1 MRLGSRLA
9 NPRPD
14 PELTLAQ
21 TGANPS
27 PVPVLTLAHTWCDAR
42 KLASVAARTAG
53 CACSS
58 NCLSMTSGSAPKL
71 RRCSAPAAA
80 ATAASTAAVSASV
93 CMGRGSCCSA
103 ACSSR

>member
-58 NCLSMTSGSAPKL
+58 NCLSIRAASAPKL
-71 RRCSAPAAA
+71 RRCRE
-80 ATAASTAAVSASV
+80 ATAAETATSTWLGLGLGLGLGV
-93 CMGRGSCCSA
+93 G
-103 ACSSR
+103 